1 MPIPNRK
8 AGEDRNEFISR
19 CIKQISNEYPKSQ
32 ASAICYAQLHDSF
45 SDEMNGGYS
54 KKENTE
60 KYNPSQSNNQ

>member
-8 AGEDRNEFISR
+8 AGEDREDFITR
-19 CIKQISNEYPKSQ
+19 CIDTITPEYSPKQ
-32 ASAICYAQLHDSF
+32 ATAICYAQLHETF
-45 SDEMNGGYS
+45 NDEMNGGYS